1 MPRFRLPAPL
11 RGSTPRQFFILS
23 LNYRYLCR
31 SAQND
36 TEADCYTG
44 DIILIRQ
51 SNFATNGLYPAIRS
65 PHCVISEQTPAAF
78 RRTPKGRR
86 QAESRHS
93 RKAFQQIAS
102 SRKTSATAAL
112 CNNFPPPKPTKTSPK
127 STRPEQS
134 ESNLRSARAGAFG
147 GSSRR
152 VGEVW
157 RGRDASFKRRPSP
170 SKVFF
175 PSFLLSFFPS
185 FLLSFFPSF
194 LPSFPQPTPN
204 VTSLPSGKRARRDG
218 SRSESVASHRN
229 PDRLPEFRPA

>member
-11 RGSTPRQFFILS
+11 RGSTTRQFFILS

-36 TEADCYTG
+36 TEVDCCMG

-65 PHCVISEQTPAAF
+65 THCVISEQTPAAF

-102 SRKTSATAAL
+102 SRKTSAAAAL
-112 CNNFPPPKPTKTSPK
+112 CNNSPSPKPTKTSPK

-147 GSSRR
+147 GSSREVR
-152 VGEVW
+152 EVW
-157 RGRDASFKRRPSP
+157 RVGPPLRKRGSCA
-170 SKVFF
+170 SKVFPYSKCNESAVRKACAPRRESVGISRF
-175 PSFLLSFFPS
+175 A
-185 FLLSFFPSF
+185 
-194 LPSFPQPTPN
+194 PQPRQ
-204 VTSLPSGKRARRDG
+204 VTRIPSGVI
-218 SRSESVASHRN
+218 SAS
-229 PDRLPEFRPA
+229 

>member
-65 PHCVISEQTPAAF
+65 THCVISEQTPAAF

-127 STRPEQS
+127 SPPLSKS
-134 ESNLRSARAGAFG
+134 EPNFRFLKGGDLGEVLGRSGRFG
-147 GSSRR
+147 GQEPLS
-152 VGEVW
+152 E
-157 RGRDASFKRRPSP
+157 RGVPAPPRSF
-170 SKVFF
+170 
-175 PSFLLSFFPS
+175 
-185 FLLSFFPSF
+185 
-194 LPSFPQPTPN
+194 PTPN

-218 SRSESVASHRN
+218 SRSESAASHRS

>member
-1 MPRFRLPAPL
+1 MPAPL

-51 SNFATNGLYPAIRS
+51 SNFVTNGLYPAIRS
-65 PHCVISEQTPAAF
+65 THCVISEQTPAAF
-78 RRTPKGRR
+78 RRTPKGCR

-112 CNNFPPPKPTKTSPK
+112 CNNSPPPKPTKTSPK

-134 ESNLRSARAGAFG
+134 KTNLRSARAGAFG

-170 SKVFF
+170 SKVF
-175 PSFLLSFFPS
+175 LS
-185 FLLSFFPSF
+185 SF
-194 LPSFPQPTPN
+194 LPTTYSKCNESAVRKACAPRRESVGISRFAPQPRQ
-204 VTSLPSGKRARRDG
+204 VTRIPSGVI
-218 SRSESVASHRN
+218 SAS
-229 PDRLPEFRPA
+229 